1 MPVELGAVSSE
12 MLTMHALNGSQR
24 AADGAGN
31 VAEQSRLQHLR
42 TANLAD
48 AVAAGKLLVD
58 PLATQVLQSRAA
70 SDQPN
75 ANPKA

>member
-12 MLTMHALNGSQR
+12 MLTMHALNGAQR

-31 VAEQSRLQHLR
+31 VAEAMRLQHQR
-42 TANLAD
+42 TANIAD

-70 SDQPN
+70 SDQQN
-75 ANPKA
+75 TNPKA